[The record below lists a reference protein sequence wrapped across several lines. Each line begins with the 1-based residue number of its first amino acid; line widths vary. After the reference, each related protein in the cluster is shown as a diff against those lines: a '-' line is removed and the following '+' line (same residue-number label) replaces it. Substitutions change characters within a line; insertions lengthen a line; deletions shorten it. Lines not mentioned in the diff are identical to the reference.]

1 MKEFWAKL
9 FLATFGMVI
18 AGHLADKAIATHE
31 AIKYNEKVVD
41 WIEAAGKL
49 SANSAYNVEGKLPA
63 LATVKSNNKKEG

>member
-18 AGHLADKAIATHE
+18 TAHIADKAIATHE

-41 WIEAAGKL
+41 WIEAAGKI
-49 SANSAYNVEGKLPA
+49 SRNTNCDISGKLPA
-63 LATVKSNNKKEG
+63 LATVKKGNKED